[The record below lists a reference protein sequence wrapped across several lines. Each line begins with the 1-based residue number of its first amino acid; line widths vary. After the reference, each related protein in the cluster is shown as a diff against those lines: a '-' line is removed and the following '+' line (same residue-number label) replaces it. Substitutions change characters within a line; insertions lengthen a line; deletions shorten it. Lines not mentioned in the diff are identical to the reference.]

1 MNVRENIAKNIA
13 GLRKQKGMT
22 QAELADKLCYSNKS
36 ISKWER
42 ADSLPDAEILYRIAE
57 FFNVEISFLFEEHE
71 FNKLD
76 DEENRILEKRR
87 LKFKLA
93 FFITTIVVLIV
104 LAFLILG
111 SVLVYVEMTSL
122 QIASIVFFALA
133 SLCFLGEGILI
144 IFKIYKYTRILSSL
158 ILWFLL
164 IGLELLLPVI
174 PWLLIVAAGVVIQT
188 LIIVI
193 PRFDE
198 LPFVNKLLSKKHD
211 NDDKKDTSAS
221 N

>member
-1 MNVRENIAKNIA
+1 MSVREIIAKNIA

-42 ADSLPDAEILYRIAE
+42 ADSLPDAEMLYRIAE
-57 FFNVEISFLFEEHE
+57 FFNVEISYLFEEHE

-76 DEENRILEKRR
+76 DEENKILEKRR

-111 SVLVYVEMTSL
+111 SVLVYVEITSL
-122 QIASIVFFALA
+122 QIAAIVFFILA

-144 IFKIYKYTRILSSL
+144 ILKIYKYTRILSSL
-158 ILWFLL
+158 VLWFLL

-174 PWLLIVAAGVVIQT
+174 PWLLIVAAGVVIQA

-193 PRFDE
+193 PRFDQ
-198 LPFVNKLLSKKHD
+198 LTLVKKLLSKNSDK
-211 NDDKKDTSAS
+211 DDKKDKNAS
-221 N
+221 